1 MRYIGVR
8 LYVRFNVS
16 SKSDVYIILL
26 DLLNFGLKYYYDK

>member
-8 LYVRFNVS
+8 LYVRFNVI

-26 DLLNFGLKYYYDK
+26 DLLNFGLKYYYGK